1 MPSPDRPDRPA
12 PPSPP
17 APPPSPPALPP
28 SGAAVRYRARHRTRY
43 DYGEDVPVSHHLVHL
58 ATRSH
63 PRQRCRR
70 ILLTVTPTP
79 AVRWDFSDYFGNPVS
94 YVAVQE
100 PHGWLEVASE
110 IEVEVRPPPP
120 FAAAGTP
127 PWGEL
132 RLLAPALAGAD
143 EATAI
148 GQFVF
153 DSTLIRTTADL
164 ADYARPSFVRDR
176 PIAEALIDLNR
187 RINTD
192 FAFDP
197 TATTVATPLAEVL
210 AKRRGV
216 CQDFAHLAIG
226 CLRALGLPAR
236 YVSGYLR
243 TLPPPGRPRLVGA
256 DVSHAWLSAWCGGD
270 HWLDLCPTN
279 GRLVDADFITIA
291 WGRDFDDVSPVRG
304 VIFGGAN
311 QKLLVQVD
319 VEVIDE

>member
-1 MPSPDRPDRPA
+1 MPSPDRPDGPTA
-12 PPSPP
+12 S
-17 APPPSPPALPP
+17 PP

-58 ATRSH
+58 ATRNH

-70 ILLTVTPTP
+70 SLLTVTPTP
-79 AVRWDFSDYFGNPVS
+79 AVRWDYKDYFGNPVS

-120 FAAAGTP
+120 FAADETP
-127 PWGEL
+127 PWTEL
-132 RLLAPALAGAD
+132 RPLARALAGAD

-153 DSTLIRTTADL
+153 DSTLVKTTRDL
-164 ADYARPSFVRDR
+164 ADYAKPSFRADR
-176 PIAEALIDLNR
+176 PIGEALIDLNR
-187 RINTD
+187 RINKD

-197 TATTVATPLAEVL
+197 TATTVSTPLAEVL
-210 AKRRGV
+210 ARRRGV
-216 CQDFAHLAIG
+216 CQDFAHLFVG
-226 CLRALGLPAR
+226 CLRTLGLPAR

-256 DVSHAWLSAWCGGD
+256 DVSHAWVSAWCGGD
-270 HWLDLCPTN
+270 RWLDLCPTN

-319 VEVIDE
+319 VEVIDDS